1 MCLTAFDRYCV
12 TSWVKLLICHHGT
25 CRTWHLRKSSSS
37 TAPQEHLCLLFLTL
51 AAHPG
56 QVSMAEFM
64 SDEDLEA
71 LKADTNVE
79 MPASAQ
85 STNGQVQHS
94 IKFACIGPMHKQ
106 HYVIPNNGGNT
117 ALRCPLQVN
126 RHRATS
132 LHAKDQ
138 AAVLCKLPATATRL
152 S

>member
-1 MCLTAFDRYCV
+1 ML
-12 TSWVKLLICHHGT
+12 
-25 CRTWHLRKSSSS
+25 
-37 TAPQEHLCLLFLTL
+37 
-51 AAHPG
+51 

-85 STNGQVQHS
+85 NTNGQVQNS
-94 IKFACIGPMHKQ
+94 IEFARIGLMHKQ
-106 HYVIPNNGGNT
+106 HYVIPNTGGIT

-126 RHRATS
+126 RLRATS

-138 AAVLCKLPATATRL
+138 AAVLCKIASYGYTAIIAQAAIESTFTAMAVSIKERL
-152 S
+152 AAQRMC